1 MWEAQVVARMTP
13 DQVVAILRR
22 ARFRIGT
29 EAALQA
35 SIAEALDNAGAAFS
49 AEVRLAPGE
58 RIDFMVDPGIGIEAK
73 VKCDKRAI
81 YRQLDRYAHREQVQA
96 LILVTGT
103 AMGLPADLAGKPLY
117 YVSIGRGWL

>member
-1 MWEAQVVARMTP
+1 MNPATLA
-13 DQVVAILRR
+13 DALRR
-22 ARFRIGT
+22 ARFRLGT

-35 SIAEALDNAGAAFS
+35 SIAEALAASGASFA

-58 RIDFMVDPGIGIEAK
+58 RIDFMVEPGIGIEAK

-81 YRQLDRYAHREQVQA
+81 YRQLERYARRDQVQA

-103 AMGLPADLAGKPLY
+103 AMGLPSDIGGKPLF

>member
-1 MWEAQVVARMTP
+1 MYATMTP
-13 DQVVAILRR
+13 TALVDYLRR
-22 ARFRIGT
+22 VRFRLGS

-35 SIAEALDNAGAAFS
+35 AIAEALTAANLAFE

-58 RIDFMVDPGIGIEAK
+58 RIDFMVEPAIGIEAK

-81 YRQLDRYAHREQVQA
+81 YRQLQRYARREQVRA
-96 LILVTGT
+96 IILITGT
-103 AMGLPADLAGKPLY
+103 AMGLPAEIDRKPVF